1 MTDANLITQ
10 ILSTQAQILTAQLDT
25 NNLIKQ
31 AVDAQKTHYDQH
43 MAQMNALRQ
52 ITDRQAETARQQSDT
67 VQRFASIFA
76 DQARAIASL
85 TQAIQIAVESAN
97 RSAQASEASAVV
109 AQDNQNAIRDLI
121 ETLRERQ

>member
-1 MTDANLITQ
+1 MTDNI
-10 ILSTQAQILTAQLDT
+10 SNQILTAQLET
-25 NNLIKQ
+25 SQILRQ
-31 AVDAQKTHYDQH
+31 MAEGQRTYHDQH
-43 MAQMNALRQ
+43 IAQMNALRLVA
-52 ITDRQAETARQQSDT
+52 DRQAETARQQADT

-76 DQARAIASL
+76 DQARAIAGL

-97 RSAQASEASAVV
+97 RSAQASEAAAVV